1 MKYVMFTKHLKGYP
15 VDRIIEGVRRVGLD
29 GVDLCVRD
37 GYPVSPENCRS
48 ELPKVAR
55 QFAAEGLAIALV
67 TTPTDLTDPSDQRA
81 ENVFAACAEAGVDA
95 VKIGYWHWHSGV
107 GYRSLLDDC
116 RAKMAGFARLAEK
129 YGVKA
134 CVHNHSGRTMTLSA
148 IATLNI
154 VRDFDPRHVG
164 VFADVGHLSL
174 VGEPLPMALELMWDY
189 IHMFALKDLVW
200 QKEVGSLEAPRRHK
214 VVPFGH
220 GLVEWASF
228 VDVLRG
234 RGYDGVLCLHSE
246 YADYPPES
254 LFDQAAI
261 DRRFLE
267 RLFAQADAN

>member
-1 MKYVMFTKHLKGYP
+1 MAADEYTPTVLTIAGFDPYGGAGIQIDTKTIHALGGYAFS
-15 VDRIIEGVRRVGLD
+15 VVTAVTAQNSRGVS
-29 GVDLCVRD
+29 GVEA
-37 GYPVSPENCRS
+37 VSPQMLR
-48 ELPKVAR
+48 LQLDTLLKDVK
-55 QFAAEGLAIALV
+55 
-67 TTPTDLTDPSDQRA
+67 
-81 ENVFAACAEAGVDA
+81 VDA

-116 RAKMAGFARLAEK
+116 RAKMAGFARLAER